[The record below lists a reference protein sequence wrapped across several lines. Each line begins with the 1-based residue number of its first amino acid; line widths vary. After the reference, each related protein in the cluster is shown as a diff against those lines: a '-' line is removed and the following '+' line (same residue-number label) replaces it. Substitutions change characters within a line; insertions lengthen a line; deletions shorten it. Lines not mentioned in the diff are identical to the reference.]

1 MTRIIAINYD
11 LAKAH
16 GLNAAVTHQ
25 QIGWAVQHRESF
37 DDTRLGHEWLKCSL
51 PELTR
56 IVPLSV
62 RQVRTALDALERAD
76 LIERRQVVEKG
87 VGQTSNE
94 YRIKA
99 FKGLEDPPVNSDRP
113 PLSQRAAPPVT
124 EGRPISNRRVSG
136 PQGGIQ
142 CTSGGQVA
150 GGRKIPFGPEG
161 SEPSQKSP
169 DDRFEEWWGVGR
181 QPGLYPAKAGSVSAA
196 RSRFRKTLKAKSWEY
211 IERCTRN
218 YVAAVTMFELEHG
231 VRPPILHGSTFLNA
245 DFRLDDW
252 SEPWSPEQAAEYWSA
267 VTQRSSNGRNSQ
279 IDVDAYIRAEEA
291 ARHG

>member
-16 GLNAAVTHQ
+16 GLNAAATYQ
-25 QIGWAVQHRESF
+25 QIDWSVRHREAI
-37 DDTRLGHEWLKCSL
+37 DDTALGHEWISFSL
-51 PELTR
+51 PELSR
-56 IVPLSV
+56 VVPLSV
-62 RQVRTALDALERAD
+62 RQIRTALDTLEAAD
-76 LIERRQVVEKG
+76 LVERRHVVEKG

-99 FKGLEDPPVNSDRP
+99 FNGFEDPPVNSDRP
-113 PLSQRAAPPVT
+113 PLSQRAGAPVT
-124 EGRPISNRRVSG
+124 DDRPISNRRVSR

-150 GGRKIPFGPEG
+150 EGREMLFGPEG

-181 QPGLYPAKAGSVSAA
+181 QPGLYPAKAGSASAA
-196 RSRFRKTLKAKSWEY
+196 RSRFKKTLKAKSWDY

-252 SEPWSPEQAAEYWSA
+252 SEPWSPEQAAEFWSA
-267 VTQRSSNGRNSQ
+267 VIPRSSNGRNSE

>member
-1 MTRIIAINYD
+1 MTRIIATDWD
-11 LAKAH
+11 LAKTH
-16 GLNAAVTHQ
+16 GLNAAAIHQ
-25 QIGWAVQHRESF
+25 QIGWAIKHRESF
-37 DDTRLGHEWLKCSL
+37 DETALGHEWLRASL
-51 PELTR
+51 AELAR
-56 IVPLSV
+56 IIPLTV
-62 RQVRTALDALERAD
+62 MQIRKALDVLEEAD
-76 LIERRQVVEKG
+76 LVERRHVVERG
-87 VGQTSNE
+87 LGQTSNE
-94 YRIKA
+94 YRIRA
-99 FKGLEDPPVNSDRP
+99 FKNPEP
-113 PLSQRAAPPVT
+113 PLAPEGRGPLPHRAPPLAP

-150 GGRKIPFGPEG
+150 EGREMLFGPEG

-181 QPGLYPAKAGSVSAA
+181 QPGLYPAKAGSASAA
-196 RSRFRKTLKAKSWEY
+196 RSRFKKTLKAKSWDY

-252 SEPWSPEQAAEYWSA
+252 SEPWSPEQAAEFWSA
-267 VTQRSSNGRNSQ
+267 VIPRSSNGRNSE